1 MTTDNVI
8 ALFTDLVGSTEFQS
22 SVTPE
27 ISYEVRRNH
36 FSALGKAVAKT
47 GCPPGTTLEAP
58 SADGPRLEDF
68 RTPKAVATHRV
79 VTIPPKGL
87 ASWREPVQRVQARVG
102 RGDDAAGVRGEALPC
117 IRLFGSSKTNPR
129 LARSCG

>member
-1 MTTDNVI
+1 VTTDNVI

-68 RTPKAVATHRV
+68 RDPQ
-79 VTIPPKGL
+79 G
-87 ASWREPVQRVQARVG
+87 G
-102 RGDDAAGVRGEALPC
+102 RDPSRRHD
-117 IRLFGSSKTNPR
+117 STK
-129 LARSCG
+129 RSCQLAGTRPAGPGTGWSRG